1 MDNFGIEN
9 FVPVRSEVR
18 IYGGRKR
25 MVQKVQI
32 SNIVFVRTTKE
43 QVYSLINEKG
53 VKVSFMIDKNT
64 RKTLVVPEKQMHN
77 FMQVFA
83 VEDSGVV
90 HVSSE
95 IFAKGDKVQIIEG
108 DFCGIEGVLIRIN
121 GKSQVLIQ
129 IHGVVAVTLQVA
141 KKSVKKL

>member
-1 MDNFGIEN
+1 
-9 FVPVRSEVR
+9 
-18 IYGGRKR
+18 
-25 MVQKVQI
+25 
-32 SNIVFVRTTKE
+32 
-43 QVYSLINEKG
+43 
-53 VKVSFMIDKNT
+53 MIDKNT

-108 DFCGIEGVLIRIN
+108 DFCGIEGELIRIN

-141 KKSVKKL
+141 KKSVKKFL